1 MAVFS
6 PLSSRRSGK
15 RKAETTQQL
24 IVFHLFNE
32 SFALP
37 IGAVQKV
44 IPMGKVYGAQRGGGV
59 SLTIY
64 QNQELVVIDAV
75 HRIFRKIPSQYSLPS
90 TSSAEPF
97 ASVEVTDD
105 NPNSSALVKSPYVH
119 QKQSSEEADNRYL
132 LLLKSSQG
140 KLMGVSIEKPPFLQR
155 VPVSAF
161 TPLTPEYSAEGNLR
175 CISALVI
182 YKDNAAPLFL
192 LNPDLLVK
200 SPQALPSA
208 L

>member
-6 PLSSRRSGK
+6 PLSSRRSAK

-24 IVFHLFNE
+24 IVFHLCNE
-32 SFALP
+32 GFALP

-75 HRIFRKIPSQYSLPS
+75 HRIFREIPSQYSLPS
-90 TSSAEPF
+90 ATSTESFTYA
-97 ASVEVTDD
+97 EVTDD
-105 NPNSSALVKSPYVH
+105 NPNSSALVKSPDVR
-119 QKQSSEEADNRYL
+119 QEQSSGEADSRYL

-140 KLMGVSIEKPPFLQR
+140 KLVGVSIEKPPSLQR

-161 TPLTPEYSAEGNLR
+161 TPLTPEYAAEGNLR
-175 CISALVI
+175 CVSALVI

-200 SPQALPSA
+200 SPQALPSGF
-208 L
+208 